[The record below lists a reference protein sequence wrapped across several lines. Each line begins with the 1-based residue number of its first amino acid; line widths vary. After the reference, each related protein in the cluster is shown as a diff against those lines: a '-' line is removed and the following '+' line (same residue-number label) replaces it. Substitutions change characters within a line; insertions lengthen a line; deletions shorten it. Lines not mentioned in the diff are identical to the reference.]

1 MQESNDAP
9 GLWRRAV
16 RWLDSGVERELRH
29 RRRTQRLEA
38 HTPDTWRAVVRAA
51 YVAVLEREPD
61 DDGLRFHTAR
71 LQQGF
76 PLEALLAELALA
88 RDTEET
94 GGLARLAADADALR
108 AEMHVLEQR
117 VAAYEQRIHEETRAQ
132 QRTLLAL
139 TRRLAALED
148 RLTDDQEAPQSA
160 AASAARH

>member
-9 GLWRRAV
+9 GMWRRAAH
-16 RWLDSGVERELRH
+16 WLDSRLERELRH

-61 DDGLRFHTAR
+61 DEGLRFHTER
-71 LQQGF
+71 LQRGF

-88 RDTEET
+88 RDEEKT
-94 GGLARLAADADALR
+94 GNLAGLAAYADALR
-108 AEMHVLEQR
+108 DQVRALEQR
-117 VAAYEQRIHEETRAQ
+117 VAAYEQRTHEETRAQ
-132 QRTLLAL
+132 QRTLLAI

-148 RLTDDQEAPQSA
+148 RLSDGEHAPQSP

>member
-1 MQESNDAP
+1 M
-9 GLWRRAV
+9 
-16 RWLDSGVERELRH
+16 RWLDSAVERELRH

-61 DDGLRFHTAR
+61 DEGLRFHTER
-71 LQQGF
+71 LQRGF

-88 RDTEET
+88 RDREET
-94 GGLARLAADADALR
+94 GGVAGLAADADAQR
-108 AEMHVLEQR
+108 AQVHVLEQR
-117 VAAYEQRIHEETRAQ
+117 IAAYEQRMQRIHDDARAQ

-148 RLTDDQEAPQSA
+148 RLTDSQDVPQSPA
-160 AASAARH
+160 SSAARH

>member
-1 MQESNDAP
+1 MQQSNDVP

-16 RWLDSGVERELRH
+16 RWLDTRVERELRH

-61 DDGLRFHTAR
+61 AEGLRFHTER
-71 LQQGF
+71 LQRGF

-88 RDTEET
+88 RDAEAT
-94 GGLARLAADADALR
+94 GTLAGLAAYADAMRDQVH
-108 AEMHVLEQR
+108 MLEER
-117 VAAYEQRIHEETRAQ
+117 IAAYEQRTTDEARAQ
-132 QRTLLAL
+132 QRTLVAL

-148 RLTDDQEAPQSA
+148 RLTGGEETSSPP
-160 AASAARH
+160 AASAARR